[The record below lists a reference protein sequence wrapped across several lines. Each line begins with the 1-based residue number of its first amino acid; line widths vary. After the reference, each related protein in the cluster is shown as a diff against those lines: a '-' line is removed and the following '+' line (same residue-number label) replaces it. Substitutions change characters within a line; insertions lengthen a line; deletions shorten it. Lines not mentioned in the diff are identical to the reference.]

1 MAKDS
6 RTLVMRAM
14 AKASRTLG
22 QARQRLASAGSAP
35 ALGASPWLVGRVF
48 PQAPRAACLVP
59 AVRNCLPQVVRPCW
73 RRGCAPA
80 RPQLARLR
88 YPCQSSGVCPGA
100 AHAARRLPPAPC
112 PFRGTRCS
120 QVSLALSLTSHC
132 PRVQHVV
139 APAAGVGAWGGV
151 SAAVSCRWMGTR
163 VATPWVDPR
172 EYEGLLED
180 AAAEAAEE
188 QDDARFGLPN
198 QPRGYRRADS
208 RSRAPQLVGRDQIPK
223 MPIQSTISINRI
235 AVVRKGGKVL
245 KFAAIVVCGN
255 GKGTAAIGKGK
266 DKEVARAVEKAVA
279 RAHRMQA
286 MHYFELYDN
295 RTVFHDTSAKFKQT
309 KVLIMAPREGTGLTC
324 NNALSLI
331 CEAIGI
337 KDLQAKVHGSNNA
350 HNMVAAF
357 WKALLS
363 VRTPEQVGRI
373 RGKAVIDYAS
383 LKAGLGP
390 GHSTVEMPLSK

>member
-1 MAKDS
+1 
-6 RTLVMRAM
+6 
-14 AKASRTLG
+14 
-22 QARQRLASAGSAP
+22 
-35 ALGASPWLVGRVF
+35 
-48 PQAPRAACLVP
+48 
-59 AVRNCLPQVVRPCW
+59 
-73 RRGCAPA
+73 
-80 RPQLARLR
+80 
-88 YPCQSSGVCPGA
+88 
-100 AHAARRLPPAPC
+100 
-112 PFRGTRCS
+112 
-120 QVSLALSLTSHC
+120 
-132 PRVQHVV
+132 
-139 APAAGVGAWGGV
+139 
-151 SAAVSCRWMGTR
+151 MGTR

-172 EYEGLLED
+172 QYEGPGED

-198 QPRGYRRADS
+198 QPRGYRRVDS
-208 RSRAPQLVGRDQIPK
+208 RSRAPQLIGRDQIPK

-286 MHYFELYDN
+286 MHYFELYDD

-363 VRTPEQVGRI
+363 VRTPEQIARI

-383 LKAGLGP
+383 LKQFPRDMGTCDSLGYDAHLRAVYAARRAESVFQHLRP
-390 GHSTVEMPLSK
+390 QPPESSNPCYPKTLN

>member
-1 MAKDS
+1 M
-6 RTLVMRAM
+6 
-14 AKASRTLG
+14 
-22 QARQRLASAGSAP
+22 
-35 ALGASPWLVGRVF
+35 
-48 PQAPRAACLVP
+48 
-59 AVRNCLPQVVRPCW
+59 
-73 RRGCAPA
+73 
-80 RPQLARLR
+80 
-88 YPCQSSGVCPGA
+88 
-100 AHAARRLPPAPC
+100 
-112 PFRGTRCS
+112 
-120 QVSLALSLTSHC
+120 
-132 PRVQHVV
+132 QHVV
-139 APAAGVGAWGGV
+139 AVPAAGAGAWGGV
-151 SAAVSCRWMGTR
+151 AAAVPCRWMGTR

-172 EYEGLLED
+172 EYEVGAED
-180 AAAEAAEE
+180 AAAEAAEAAEE

-286 MHYFELYDN
+286 MHYFELYDD

-324 NNALSLI
+324 NNSLSLI

-363 VRTPEQVGRI
+363 VRTPEQIGRI